1 MDLGW
6 RNERTLHENAFDDPA
21 PSDQSAAKKSQS
33 KWKSFFFLM
42 KKKSVHCQENE
53 CGWAANEIAGWRGGV
68 YQNEQRPID
77 SQRREEPIRSRWSRR
92 PPATSKANRM
102 RLVDRVGLG
111 GGWVGEERSY
121 SWRGGQKN
129 NHHGNRS
136 PWHKNQEGVA
146 TLFICTW
153 RPPAIMSIKLP
164 RAP

>member
-121 SWRGGQKN
+121 SWRGGQNKIITETA
-129 NHHGNRS
+129 R
-136 PWHKNQEGVA
+136 
-146 TLFICTW
+146 
-153 RPPAIMSIKLP
+153 RDIKIR
-164 RAP
+164 RASRRFSSAPDGRRQSWA